1 MSSSVVLKKFR
12 PPTPPTQMSLIKQH
26 AFTQDEMERIAK
38 AAVEEYTSRLPFI
51 EYVMDFYGPKSE
63 FYPMEGLTKVDIF
76 NAYKAYMFD
85 CKYKKD
91 YSWGGG
97 DTVDRERIC
106 GYLLEKGFTFA

>member
-1 MSSSVVLKKFR
+1 
-12 PPTPPTQMSLIKQH
+12 MSLIKQH

-85 CKYKKD
+85 CNHKKA